1 MLKKILGIVFI
12 LCILSIC
19 ICYAGG
25 LPHVKMIIDS
35 KSYTGSNSATLING
49 MIFVPAKITA
59 DKLKI
64 KSYVSKENGKSRIKF
79 ISKKN
84 TVICFVGQKQI
95 NLNGSKSFI
104 PLAPVMIDS
113 RIYVPVNLFENYFG
127 ISSSYNPKKN
137 FVKLFSN
144 IKPEK
149 KKKSDDDPAGM
160 INTLLQGGS
169 STDKDKDKDDDDDI
183 NIDNIE

>member
-1 MLKKILGIVFI
+1 MFKKSIIFMFAFFI
-12 LCILSIC
+12 FLVCV
-19 ICYAGG
+19 CYAGG

-64 KSYVSKENGKSRIKF
+64 KAYASKENGKSRIKF

-95 NLNGSKSFI
+95 NLNGSKSFM
-104 PLAPVMIDS
+104 PLAPVMVDS
-113 RIYVPVNLFENYFG
+113 RIYVPVSLFENYFE

-149 KKKSDDDPAGM
+149 KKKENDDPAGM

-169 STDKDKDKDDDDDI
+169 STDKEQNKNDEDDFDVEG
-183 NIDNIE
+183 IE

>member
-1 MLKKILGIVFI
+1 MYKKSIFLSFVFFVF
-12 LCILSIC
+12 LFSIA
-19 ICYAGG
+19 IAGG

-35 KSYTGSNSATLING
+35 KSYTGSNSATVING

-64 KSYVSKENGKSRIKF
+64 KSFVSKENGKSRIKF

-95 NLNGSKSFI
+95 NVNGGKRFV
-104 PLAPVMIDS
+104 PLAPVMVDS
-113 RIYVPVNLFENYFG
+113 RIYVPVSLFENYFG
-127 ISSSYNPKKN
+127 ILSSYNPKKN

-144 IKPEK
+144 VKPEK
-149 KKKSDDDPAGM
+149 KKETANDPAGM

-169 STDKDKDKDDDDDI
+169 STDKKTKDEDDDI
-183 NIDNIE
+183 DIDNIE

>member
-1 MLKKILGIVFI
+1 MLKRFLSFI
-12 LCILSIC
+12 FLFIISFVCFA
-19 ICYAGG
+19 YAGS

-64 KSYVSKENGKSRIKF
+64 KAFVSKENGKSRIKF

-95 NLNGSKSFI
+95 NVNGGKRFV
-104 PLAPVMIDS
+104 PLAPVMVDS
-113 RIYVPVNLFENYFG
+113 RIYVPVSLFENYFG
-127 ISSSYNPKKN
+127 ILSSYNPKKN

-144 IKPEK
+144 VKPEK
-149 KKKSDDDPAGM
+149 KKETANDPAGM
-160 INTLLQGGS
+160 INTLLQGGA
-169 STDKDKDKDDDDDI
+169 STDKEKDKDDDEDFDV
-183 NIDNIE
+183 DNIE

>member
-1 MLKKILGIVFI
+1 MLKKILGVAFI
-12 LCILSIC
+12 FCILSIC

-64 KSYVSKENGKSRIKF
+64 KAFVSKENGKSRIKF

-84 TVICFVGQKQI
+84 TVICFVGQRQI
-95 NLNGSKSFI
+95 NVNGGKRFV
-104 PLAPVMIDS
+104 PLAPVMVDS
-113 RIYVPVNLFENYFG
+113 RIYVPVSLFENYFG
-127 ISSSYNPKKN
+127 ILSSYNPKKN

-144 IKPEK
+144 VKPEK
-149 KKKSDDDPAGM
+149 KKETANDPAGM

-169 STDKDKDKDDDDDI
+169 STEKEKDDDDDI